1 MINQKYSEIEKIPF
15 LPSLTGVIEK
25 ADVVTEIVETG
36 YREVPN
42 DYGIG
47 VYVDV
52 LTNEGDQ
59 NGD

>member
-1 MINQKYSEIEKIPF
+1 MTNPKISEIEKIPF

-25 ADVVTEIVETG
+25 ADVITERIENS

-47 VYVDV
+47 VYVD
-52 LTNEGDQ
+52 TIESE
-59 NGD
+59 